1 MSSGLQSLRLM
12 ATLILL
18 MLKKTD
24 VELVNEDGEKYNI
37 ITENLRDAVNVSIY
51 HRYVHTPIAQ
61 NADTLKEAIS

>member
-1 MSSGLQSLRLM
+1 
-12 ATLILL
+12 
-18 MLKKTD
+18 MLKKTG

>member
-1 MSSGLQSLRLM
+1 
-12 ATLILL
+12 
-18 MLKKTD
+18 MLKKNAG